1 MSNSDKKQA
10 EKARPFK
17 MILSIALI
25 AFPIIWLMNWILVK
39 WYYSCS
45 PESQGLFGDMFG
57 ASTSLFAG
65 ISVVLL
71 IYTVLLQKEEIAEG
85 REEFKKQN
93 RTLSYQRFD
102 NTFFNMLELHH
113 RILANLPWKHESF
126 AKYISD
132 HINRL
137 EAHETLE
144 RLRESYNSISLS
156 FTLQH
161 FGKYIGNFE
170 IIIDYVLTQKK
181 KSKNQDKYLKIYF
194 AQLTTPEKVFLLYY
208 YNLTE
213 KPVFWNR
220 CKTLLFG
227 SLYSNH
233 LHHPPHAN
241 VLDGI
246 NDILDR
252 IK

>member
-1 MSNSDKKQA
+1 MPDSEKQSNKPK
-10 EKARPFK
+10 
-17 MILSIALI
+17 LSRIIPIVALI
-25 AFPIIWLMNWILVK
+25 VFPLLWGANWFFVK
-39 WYYSCS
+39 YYYACS

-71 IYTVLLQKEEIAEG
+71 IYTVVLQKEEIAEG
-85 REEFKKQN
+85 RIEFKKQN

-113 RILANLPWKHESF
+113 RILSNLAWKYESF
-126 AKYISD
+126 AHYNNN

-137 EAHETLE
+137 AEYLTLE
-144 RLRESYNSISLS
+144 LLRESYNTAS
-156 FTLQH
+156 FSHTIQY
-161 FGKYIGNFE
+161 FGQYIGNFE
-170 IIIDYVLTQKK
+170 IIVDYVLTRKKKK
-181 KSKNQDKYLKIYF
+181 KSQDKYLKIYF
-194 AQLTTPEKVFLLYY
+194 AQLTTPEKIFLLYY

-213 KPVFWNR
+213 KSDFWER
-220 CKTLLFG
+220 CKKLLFG
-227 SLYSNH
+227 TLYSNQ
-233 LHHPPHAN
+233 LNQPMHAN

-246 NDILDR
+246 NDILDQ

>member
-1 MSNSDKKQA
+1 
-10 EKARPFK
+10 
-17 MILSIALI
+17 MILYIALI
-25 AFPIIWLMNWILVK
+25 AFPIIWLTNWILVK

-85 REEFKKQN
+85 RQEFKKQN

-102 NTFFNMLELHH
+102 NTFFNMLDLHH
-113 RILANLPWKHESF
+113 RILSNLAWKQDSF
-126 AKYISD
+126 AQYNND

-137 EAHETLE
+137 AEHTTME
-144 RLRESYNSISLS
+144 RLRESYNSVCLS
-156 FTLQH
+156 HTIQY
-161 FGKYIGNFE
+161 FGQYIGNFE
-170 IIIDYVLTQKK
+170 IIVDYVLTRKK
-181 KSKNQDKYLKIYF
+181 KKKNQDKYLKIYF
-194 AQLTTPEKVFLLYY
+194 AQLTTPEKIFLLYY

-213 KPVFWNR
+213 KPSFWER
-220 CKTLLFG
+220 CKGLLFG
-227 SLYSNH
+227 TLYSNH
-233 LHHPPHAN
+233 LNQPLHAN
-241 VLDGI
+241 ILDGI
-246 NDILDR
+246 DDILDR

>member
-1 MSNSDKKQA
+1 MRDSENVVSKP
-10 EKARPFK
+10 KASK
-17 MILSIALI
+17 VILMLAIVV
-25 AFPIIWLMNWILVK
+25 FPILWGANWFFVK
-39 WYYSCS
+39 YYYTCS

-102 NTFFNMLELHH
+102 NTLFNMLELHS
-113 RILANLPWKHESF
+113 RIISNLAWKHESF
-126 AKYISD
+126 EQYKNN

-137 EAHETLE
+137 AEHTTLE
-144 RLRESYNSISLS
+144 RLRESYNMASLS
-156 FTLQH
+156 HTMQY
-161 FGKYIGNFE
+161 FGQYIGNFE
-170 IIIDYVLTQKK
+170 IVVNYILDRKK
-181 KSKNQDKYLKIYF
+181 KRKNQDTYLKIYF
-194 AQLTTPEKVFLLYY
+194 AQLSTAEKIFLLYY

-213 KPVFWNR
+213 KPHFWER
-220 CKTLLFG
+220 CKKMLFG
-227 SLYSNH
+227 VLYSNH
-233 LHHPPHAN
+233 LNQPLHAN

-246 NDILDR
+246 NDVLDR